1 MKYCN
6 LERMGGIVMSEQN
19 SGRKFGWIDKWVKMT
34 GERALIDAKANNTYI
49 VYKKDGVWV
58 KHYPNGEIVPDK

>member
-1 MKYCN
+1 MAKQKPERKY
-6 LERMGGIVMSEQN
+6 E
-19 SGRKFGWIDKWVKMT
+19 WIDKWVKMT

-49 VYKKDGVWV
+49 VYRKDGVWV